1 MSRRPAFTLVEVLVA
16 IALVLALVATM
27 YGFLFDLLSARR
39 RVIDHVWQETAASA
53 LVKQL
58 DADLST
64 CIVGD
69 SVYGSG
75 VQGDGKQVRV
85 LTRSIAAHLAGRG
98 ADDPDVFG
106 DLQLAEYRFD
116 EGNRRIEGRRSPAVR
131 LGTTPPPF
139 APLEGAVHRVRFRYH
154 DGAQWRRS
162 FDSRASNRLPLAIEV
177 SIWYSGDLEEHEPKA
192 TSAPSDESS
201 AEQPDSAASEAEN
214 VNSLEQVE
222 TEERPVEDEAS
233 LSSPDRVRIIVIP
246 DAGQV
251 ESETTEESD
260 V

>member
-177 SIWYSGDLEEHEPKA
+177 SIWYSGNLEEHEPQA
-192 TSAPSDESS
+192 TSAPSDE
-201 AEQPDSAASEAEN
+201 DSAASEAEDL
-214 VNSLEQVE
+214 NSLEQAE

-251 ESETTEESD
+251 ESEAEEGSD
-260 V
+260 A